1 MNLTTTHEKALND
14 AGFFTPA
21 IGAYMGKIN
30 ITAQA
35 TYDQWPEAS
44 GMRGNLWDLAVE
56 AGISLEQYR
65 YDLEHANIDNA
76 GGRW

>member
-1 MNLTTTHEKALND
+1 MKLTTTHEKALND
-14 AGFFTPA
+14 STFFTPA
-21 IGAYMGKIN
+21 IGEYMGKIN

-35 TYDQWPEAS
+35 TYDRWPEAS
-44 GMRGNLWDLAVE
+44 GMRGNLWELAQK

-65 YDLEHANIDNA
+65 HDLDHANIDST